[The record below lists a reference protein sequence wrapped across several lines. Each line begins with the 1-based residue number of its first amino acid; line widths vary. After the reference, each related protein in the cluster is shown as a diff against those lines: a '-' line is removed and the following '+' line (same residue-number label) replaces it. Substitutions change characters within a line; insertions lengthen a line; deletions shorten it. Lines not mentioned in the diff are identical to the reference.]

1 MIDKNEI
8 LITGA
13 TGWLGRALLE
23 GLIYGVADID
33 CGTQKIS
40 KSSKARV
47 LVSPGDNIRV
57 LDKYKDWIDV
67 VIGDVTNLIE
77 CKNFFLN
84 ANQSTLY
91 HIAGVIH
98 PKKTSCFYAVNHQG
112 TLNILNAAK
121 DAGIKKAVVM
131 SSNSPIGCN
140 NKKDSLFD
148 EFSPFNPYMHY
159 GKSKMLMEQDII
171 ELQKRTNMEITRI
184 RSPWFYGPFQPKRQI
199 IFFKMIASGKFPL
212 VGDGE
217 NKRSMVYI
225 ENLVQGLILA
235 ALSDGKNKLYWI
247 ADEEPYTMNFIV
259 ETINDVMKNNFG
271 FKTKKNTI
279 KLPSFFGDIA
289 YFLDNVIQAFGF
301 YNQKIHVFSEMNK
314 NIACSIILAKKEL
327 GYKPSISLRE
337 GMIKSIRSAITNG
350 DFD

>member
-1 MIDKNEI
+1 MIPKNKI

-23 GLIYGVADID
+23 GLIYGIGDID
-33 CGTQKIS
+33 CGTQKIT
-40 KSSKARV
+40 KNSKARV
-47 LVSPGDNIRV
+47 LVSPKDNVRV

-67 VIGDVTNLIE
+67 VIGDVTNLNE
-77 CKNFFLN
+77 CKIFFLN
-84 ANQSTLY
+84 ASQSTLY
-91 HIAGVIH
+91 HTAGVIH
-98 PKKTSCFYAVNHQG
+98 PKKTSCFYAINHQG

-121 DAGIKKAVVM
+121 EAGIKKAIVM

-140 NKKDSLFD
+140 IKKNSFFD
-148 EFSPFNPYMHY
+148 ELSPFNPYMHY

-171 ELQKRTNMEITRI
+171 ELQKSTNMEITRI
-184 RSPWFYGPFQPKRQI
+184 RAPWFYGPFQPKRQI

-212 VGDGE
+212 IGDGK

-225 ENLVQGLILA
+225 GNLVQGLILA

-247 ADEEPYTMNFIV
+247 ADEEAYTMNFIV
-259 ETINDVMKNNFG
+259 KTINDVMRNDFG

-279 KLPSFFGDIA
+279 KLPSFLGDIA
-289 YFLDNVIQAFGF
+289 YFLDKTIQAFGF
-301 YNQKIHVFSEMNK
+301 YNQKIHVLSEMNK
-314 NIACSIILAKKEL
+314 NITCSILLAKKEL

-337 GMIKSIRSAITNG
+337 GMIRSIRSAISNR